1 MRGVKGRKQLVRKPE
16 DINLRG
22 RQDGRRGRLIRH
34 GITAAKV
41 CVNVCVYM
49 SVCLPGGLL
58 VSWGGEGKKKQLGVS
73 VHTGQD
79 QFNAPNLK
87 CSHFL
92 KQILFFG

>member
-22 RQDGRRGRLIRH
+22 RQDGRRGRLIKH

-58 VSWGGEGKKKQLGVS
+58 VSLGEEGEKSSWVS
-73 VHTGQD
+73 LSTLAKTNLMLQIK
-79 QFNAPNLK
+79 NAHI
-87 CSHFL
+87 S
-92 KQILFFG
+92 

>member
-22 RQDGRRGRLIRH
+22 RQDGRRGRLIKH

-58 VSWGGEGKKKQLGVS
+58 VSLGEEGEKSSWVS
-73 VHTGQD
+73 LSTLVKT
-79 QFNAPNLK
+79 NLM
-87 CSHFL
+87 L
-92 KQILFFG
+92 QI